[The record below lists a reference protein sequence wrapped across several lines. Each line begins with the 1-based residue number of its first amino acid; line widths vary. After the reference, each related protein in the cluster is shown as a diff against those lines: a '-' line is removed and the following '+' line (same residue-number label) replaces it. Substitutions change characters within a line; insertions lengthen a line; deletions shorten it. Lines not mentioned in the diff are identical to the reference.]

1 MFVNV
6 KKYIYLKDGND
17 IISTIDD
24 LEKTLEQKLDKFM
37 DNSVEYFRHMTQNNN
52 YTYHNVVEWHDG
64 EYVFTHPITEENI
77 KAMRENM
84 SPEDMRAFDNF
95 VDTAWG

>member
-1 MFVNV
+1 
-6 KKYIYLKDGND
+6 
-17 IISTIDD
+17 
-24 LEKTLEQKLDKFM
+24 M
-37 DNSVEYFRHMTQNNN
+37 DNSVEYFRHMTQNHN
-52 YTYHNVVEWHDG
+52 YTYHNVVEWRDG
-64 EYVFTHPITEENI
+64 EYVFTHPISEENI